1 MLDINFI
8 RENLALVEK
17 STKEK
22 GYNIDLKKLLELD
35 DKRKKSLGE
44 VEKLLAHTSGDER
57 TGVAIVVRALEEP
70 MRQVAINAGLDG
82 SVVIDKVRRSRKVGY
97 GFNVFTEEFTDM
109 IEAGVVDPVK
119 VTRSALKNAASVAAM
134 VLTTESL
141 VTEKPE
147 YQGRFINEVAEKM
160 HQVPKPSG
168 NW

>member
-1 MLDINFI
+1 
-8 RENLALVEK
+8 VH
-17 STKEK
+17 
-22 GYNIDLKKLLELD
+22 
-35 DKRKKSLGE
+35 KKSPPAFFADELGMICR
-44 VEKLLAHTSGDER
+44 SIQQR
-57 TGVAIVVRALEEP
+57 TGQFADRFDSVTIAIFVDEIDHFQRG
-70 MRQVAINAGLDG
+70 IG
-82 SVVIDKVRRSRKVGY
+82 IDKVRRSRKVGY

-119 VTRSALKNAASVAAM
+119 VTRSALNNAASVAAM